1 MKKCAIPDLTKVF
14 SRYTVPPM
22 NIDHSAQIIE
32 QLRRIAR
39 KKSELEKEPHQYGT
53 GMLLQHAEMY
63 LVEILGQNEGMSV
76 TRIAGIMQITKGAV
90 SQTLKKLERKGLV
103 QKFADPANASRTL
116 LYLSTEGK
124 RVLKAHQKWHRKV
137 DGGFTEYLDSLEGNE
152 VLVIRDFLNRY
163 EFFLD
168 NRNG

>member
-1 MKKCAIPDLTKVF
+1 MI
-14 SRYTVPPM
+14 M
-22 NIDHSAQIIE
+22 NSDHSAQIIE

-39 KKSELEKEPHQYGT
+39 KKGELEKEPHQYGT

-76 TRIAGIMQITKGAV
+76 TRVAGIMQITKGAV
-90 SQTLKKLERKGLV
+90 SQTLKKLEQKGLV

-116 LYLSTEGK
+116 LYLSGEGK

-137 DGGFTEYLDSLEGNE
+137 DGGFTEYLDSLEGAE